1 MSCQSTRYNTHTL
14 PLLSA
19 CPETFIFSTSLSQTQ
34 AELPCSQLDGSFL
47 PGGMVTARCT
57 ANNTWGP
64 LDMSQ
69 CTFTNGI
76 SVAAVAVVEVQSLV
90 EDAIFEK
97 DVRDKSLIHYIL
109 LYVALILIIRHRYFL

>member
-1 MSCQSTRYNTHTL
+1 MLCLWTL
-14 PLLSA
+14 FHSA
-19 CPETFIFSTSLSQTQ
+19 CPQSFIFLETPVNSQ
-34 AELPCSQLDGSFL
+34 ADLPCSQLDGSFL

-90 EDAIFEK
+90 EDSILEM
-97 DVRDKSLIHYIL
+97 DVRDGRINL
-109 LYVALILIIRHRYFL
+109 

>member
-1 MSCQSTRYNTHTL
+1 M
-14 PLLSA
+14 
-19 CPETFIFSTSLSQTQ
+19 Q
-34 AELPCSQLDGSFL
+34 ADFPCSQLDGSFL
-47 PGGMVTARCT
+47 PGGIMTARCT

-90 EDAIFEK
+90 EDSILEM
-97 DVRDKSLIHYIL
+97 DVSDGRINL
-109 LYVALILIIRHRYFL
+109 